1 MQELT
6 PQQQMDFE
14 KSMLNEQIESNPN
27 SVYAD
32 SMREEKVANI
42 IAQLNPELLLGEIEH
57 RIRGEKRDPLT
68 GQWTLIS
75 TDGPKISEELV
86 QNYIS
91 FLNVYLTQ
99 NNSLS
104 NYSADE
110 INNIMA
116 VVIDYVRDDLSDN
129 AEKYGLTKKKEIEVK
144 TTVKLLK
151 RVVKEELSY
160 EIEHLKV
167 NRFSKLILRKQ
178 DQVIKKPVYN
188 QVVCMEETP
197 IETTDT
203 IEISEEMT
211 DYNQFTKIGHI
222 VCQSTFSVL
231 KQAQNGMLA
240 SRIFKALRVNETLN
254 QGGQKSKLDFL
265 KFW

>member
-1 MQELT
+1 MQEIT

-14 KSMLNEQIESNPN
+14 RSMMNEQIENNPN

-32 SMREEKVANI
+32 AMREEKVTNV
-42 IAQLNPELLLGEIEH
+42 IAQLNPELLLEEIEH

-68 GQWTLIS
+68 KQWMPIS
-75 TDGPKISEELV
+75 KEGNLVSEELV

-104 NYSADE
+104 NFSADE
-110 INNIMA
+110 INNIMGL
-116 VVIDYVRDDLSDN
+116 VIDYVKDDLSDN
-129 AEKYGLTKKKEIEVK
+129 AEKYGLTHKKEIEVK
-144 TTVKLLK
+144 TTVRILK
-151 RVVKEELSY
+151 
-160 EIEHLKV
+160 KV
-167 NRFSKLILRKQ
+167 TKQEVYYTEQVNKPNVFSRTILRKKPTVTKIPNYR
-178 DQVIKKPVYN
+178 VIT
-188 QVVCMEETP
+188 CMEETP
-197 IETTDT
+197 VVT
-203 IEISEEMT
+203 IDKEDVSEEMT
-211 DYNQFTKIGHI
+211 DYNQFTRIGHI

-240 SRIFKALRVNETLN
+240 SRVFKALRVNETLS

>member
-6 PQQQMDFE
+6 QQQQMDFE
-14 KSMLNEQIESNPN
+14 RSMLNEQIESNPN

-32 SMREEKVANI
+32 SMREEKVSNI

-57 RIRGEKRDPLT
+57 RIRGEKRDHLT

-75 TDGPKISEELV
+75 KEGPAISEELV

-104 NYSADE
+104 NYSAEE
-110 INNIMA
+110 INNIMS

-151 RVVKEELSY
+151 RIVREEVSY
-160 EIEHLKV
+160 EIEYTKV
-167 NRFSKLILRKQ
+167 DPFSKYILRKKEE
-178 DQVIKKPVYN
+178 VIKKPIYN
-188 QVVCMEETP
+188 RIVCMEENP
-197 IETTDT
+197 IETTEK
-203 IEISEEMT
+203 IEISEEIT